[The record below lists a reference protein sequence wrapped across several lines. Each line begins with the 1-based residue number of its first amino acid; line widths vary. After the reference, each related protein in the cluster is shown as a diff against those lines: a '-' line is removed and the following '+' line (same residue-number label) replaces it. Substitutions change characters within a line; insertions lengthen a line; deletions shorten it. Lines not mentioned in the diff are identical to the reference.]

1 MRKEVHVAERARDA
15 IAGRPAGRV
24 RTAGDGKTGRGSRGR
39 ASLGLLLP
47 KHARLWATTVVKAAI
62 SENTFFHVVIR
73 IPPRS
78 LPQFENAYLGD

>member
-1 MRKEVHVAERARDA
+1 
-15 IAGRPAGRV
+15 
-24 RTAGDGKTGRGSRGR
+24 
-39 ASLGLLLP
+39 LP